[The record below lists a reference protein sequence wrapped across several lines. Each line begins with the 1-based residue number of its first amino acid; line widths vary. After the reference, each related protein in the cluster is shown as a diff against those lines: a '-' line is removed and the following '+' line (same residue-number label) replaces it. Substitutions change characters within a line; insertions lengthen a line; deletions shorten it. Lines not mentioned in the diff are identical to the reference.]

1 MLFEGLWVELF
12 DWTGD
17 AILKI
22 GDESCED
29 GRGVAIKQLDHTEGR
44 HLVAGPH
51 VFVGFV
57 VVEMFAEEGAGGNA
71 EGFDADGAPLLLF
84 HFLRAPTLDGGQ
96 RHFHGLL
103 TGQLENRAVDAKVVP
118 GNQHLA

>member
-1 MLFEGLWVELF
+1 MERRYGQETASLLVLVLVFVLIFLFDPLLFEGLWVELF

-84 HFLRAPTLDGGQ
+84 LFLRPPP
-96 RHFHGLL
+96 
-103 TGQLENRAVDAKVVP
+103 LE
-118 GNQHLA
+118 G